1 MLKSNT
7 SFLLIDVRTP
17 SEYNKGHIIDAI
29 NIPLDQ
35 LDYNINGISNYKYRP
50 VVVYCKGGKRSAIA
64 AEMLINNGFTNVY
77 NLSGG
82 YDVYN
87 RKTKINGIYT
97 KK

>member
-35 LDYNINGISNYKYRP
+35 LDYNINGIINYKYRP